1 MTRLTRSIFL
11 FMAFYV
17 AIALQFAHAQNVL
30 DPNDPVVTYDP
41 NNPPVQPPDGQI
53 GKWVRTVRMTWNT
66 DMYKAYIYKGLAFRL
81 HFPKTYNPTAN
92 DGKKYPIM
100 LFFHGHGEYGPI
112 TDNEFHLLHGHQG
125 FDQAIQQGIYDGY
138 VLSAQSTDFF
148 NITDYDR
155 LIQIV
160 NYMIANNKVDPFHI
174 TVNGLSQGGQACWE
188 MLSTFPTYISASS
201 PMSWSQTSYTDPTFI
216 NKIKY
221 TPNWVFQ
228 GTEDTNP
235 YPSIT
240 YSVRDAMVAAGAN
253 FRLTV
258 YQGVGHGT
266 WWNAWGEP
274 DFWPFNNRAYSSN
287 PWQIGGTKSYW
298 PGAAINATLGLP
310 AGFAA
315 YEWRKDGVLIS
326 GATSNTIT
334 ATSGGVYSARV
345 QRNGMWSEWSPVP
358 VSILPG
364 HYEAEDYTSMFGV
377 QTETTTDAGGGKD
390 VGWIELGD
398 YMDYDINAGSTGTV
412 TLKLRVATPNNGA
425 QLKIKKADGTVLA
438 TVNIPNSGGWQTW
451 QTISTPINI
460 SSGQQTLRIE
470 SSSTAGWNINWFE
483 FSLGSSGNVPPTVN
497 AGSSQTITLPTN
509 SVTLTGTASDP
520 DGSIASYSW
529 TKVTGGAATIT
540 SPSSASTTVTG
551 LVQGSYNF
559 RLTVTDNLGAS
570 SSSDVTVT
578 VNGNNQPPTV
588 NAGSDQ
594 TITLPTN
601 SVSLSGTASDADG
614 SVASYAW
621 SKTAGGAATITS
633 PSSNSTT
640 VTGLVQGTYTFR
652 LSVTDNQGAV
662 STDDVNVIVNPQP
675 APGSGTR
682 IEAENWTAMSGVL
695 TEACADAGGTLD
707 VGWIDNGD
715 WMDYTVNVPTAGSYT
730 LNLRIATPNT
740 GAQFLIKNSTGT
752 ILTTVNVPTTGGW
765 QVWQTITTNINL
777 VAGTQTIRLQA
788 NSAAGWNINWME
800 LVGAAP
806 ANQPPTANAGADQTI
821 TLPASSVTLSGSGTD
836 PDGSITTYSWTKVS
850 GGAATITAP
859 ASASTTVTGLTQG
872 TYTFRLAV
880 TDNSGATA
888 TDDVVITVNAAA
900 NQAPTANAGLDQ
912 TITQPQSSVSL
923 SGSGTDPDGSIASY
937 SWTKVS
943 GVGGTI
949 TSPSSA
955 ATTVTGLSAGTY
967 VFRLTVTDNSGATA
981 SDDVNV
987 VVNSATNQLPTAS
1000 AGLDQTITL
1009 PATLTLSGSGTD
1021 PDGTIASYSWTKVSG
1036 GSATITSPSAA
1047 STTVTGLAAGTY
1059 TFRLTVTDNG
1069 GATAFDEVN
1078 VTVNAAPAN
1087 QLPIANAGADQ
1098 SIILPVS
1105 SVTLSGSGTDPDG
1118 SIASYSWTKVSG
1130 TGGTITSPAS
1140 ASTTVTGLTAGSYT
1154 FRLTVTDNSGASASD
1169 DVVITVNQQPTP
1181 TYSKKIEAES
1191 YTSTVGTVTTAA
1203 TTDAG
1208 GGQQVG
1214 GLDNN
1219 DALNYTVDVPY
1230 SGTYT
1235 VNFRVGATKGGSKL
1249 QLLSSS
1255 GTLLATINVPNTG
1268 TAWQTVSVQVN
1279 LTAGI
1284 QTFKVIVNKSSGNP
1298 VFNWWEINLSSL
1310 SGARAAANTRSEVR
1324 DISAP
1329 ERLQL
1334 YPMPAKDQLVLE
1346 LTHSFTGTFHAQV
1359 LNFAGA
1365 VQKEYNFGRS
1375 SGTSRHI
1382 IPISSLPKGE
1392 YILSVQINGTRE
1404 SRKFIKI

>member
-1 MTRLTRSIFL
+1 MRKFTQCIALL
-11 FMAFYV
+11 VAFYV
-17 AIALQFAHAQNVL
+17 AIALQTASAQSVL
-30 DPNDPVVTYDP
+30 DPNDPVVTYNP
-41 NNPPVQPPDGQI
+41 NTPPVQPPDGQI
-53 GKWVRTVRMTWNT
+53 GKWVRTVRMDWNT

-100 LFFHGHGEYGPI
+100 LFFHGHGEFGAI

-125 FDQAIQQGIYDGY
+125 FDQAIQQGTFDGY

-188 MLSTFPTYISASS
+188 MLSTFPTYISGSQ

-240 YSVRDAMVAAGAN
+240 YSVRDAMVSAGAN
-253 FRLTV
+253 FKLTV

-274 DFWPFNNRAYSSN
+274 DFWPFINRAYSSN
-287 PWQIGGTKSYW
+287 PWQVGGLKSYW
-298 PGAAINATLGLP
+298 PGVAINATIGLP

-326 GATSNTIT
+326 GATSNTIS

-345 QRNGMWSEWSPVP
+345 QRNGMWSEWSHVP

-398 YMDYDINAGSTGTV
+398 YMDYDINAGSTGIV

-425 QLKIKKADGTVLA
+425 QLKVKKADGTVLA

-460 SSGQQTLRIE
+460 TSGQQTLRIE
-470 SSSTAGWNINWFE
+470 SSSSAGWNINWFE

-497 AGSSQTITLPTN
+497 AGSSQTIMLPTN

-540 SPSSASTTVTG
+540 SPASASTTVTG

-578 VNGNNQPPTV
+578 VNGNNQPPMV

-601 SVSLSGTASDADG
+601 SVSLTGTASDADG
-614 SVASYAW
+614 SVASYSW
-621 SKTAGGAATITS
+621 SKTSGGAATITS
-633 PSSNSTT
+633 PSSANTT

-662 STDDVNVIVNPQP
+662 STDDVNVVVNPQP
-675 APGSGTR
+675 TPGSGTR

-695 TEACADAGGTLD
+695 TEACSDAGGTLD
-707 VGWIDNGD
+707 VGWIEPND
-715 WMDYTVNVPTAGSYT
+715 WMDYSINVPTAGTYT

-740 GAQFLIKNSTGT
+740 GAQFLIKNGTGT
-752 ILTTVNVPTTGGW
+752 ILSTVNVPTTGGW
-765 QVWQTITTNINL
+765 QVWQTITTSINL

-788 NSAAGWNINWME
+788 NSLAGWNINWLE

-806 ANQPPTANAGADQTI
+806 ANDLPNANAGLDQTI

-836 PDGSITTYSWTKVS
+836 ADGTIASYAWSKVS
-850 GGAATITAP
+850 GAAATITSP
-859 ASASTTVTGLTQG
+859 ASASTT
-872 TYTFRLAV
+872 
-880 TDNSGATA
+880 
-888 TDDVVITVNAAA
+888 I
-900 NQAPTANAGLDQ
+900 
-912 TITQPQSSVSL
+912 
-923 SGSGTDPDGSIASY
+923 
-937 SWTKVS
+937 
-943 GVGGTI
+943 
-949 TSPSSA
+949 
-955 ATTVTGLSAGTY
+955 TGLSAGSY

-981 SDDVNV
+981 SDDVIIT
-987 VVNSATNQLPTAS
+987 VNTATNQLPVAN
-1000 AGLDQTITL
+1000 AGPDQNITL
-1009 PATLTLSGSGTD
+1009 PTNNVTLTGSGTD
-1021 PDGTIASYSWTKVSG
+1021 PDGTIAT
-1036 GSATITSPSAA
+1036 
-1047 STTVTGLAAGTY
+1047 
-1059 TFRLTVTDNG
+1059 
-1069 GATAFDEVN
+1069 
-1078 VTVNAAPAN
+1078 
-1087 QLPIANAGADQ
+1087 
-1098 SIILPVS
+1098 
-1105 SVTLSGSGTDPDG
+1105 
-1118 SIASYSWTKVSG
+1118 YSWTKVSG
-1130 TGGTITSPAS
+1130 TGGTITSPS
-1140 ASTTVTGLTAGSYT
+1140 SNVTSVTGLTAGPYT
-1154 FRLTVTDNSGASASD
+1154 FRLTVTDNSGGTAFD
-1169 DVVITVNQQPTP
+1169 DVNVTVIAATNQLPTANAGPDLTITLPSNLTLSGSGTDPDGTIATYSWTKVSGVGGTITSPTTNVTTVTSLTAGPYTFRLTVTDNSGGTAFDDVIVMVNSAPTP
-1181 TYSKKIEAES
+1181 TVSLRIEAES
-1191 YTSTVGTVTTAA
+1191 YTNTTAPVLKST
-1203 TTDAG
+1203 TTDVG

-1214 GLDNN
+1214 SLDNG
-1219 DALNYTVDVPY
+1219 DILNYTVDIPY

-1249 QLLSSS
+1249 LLQNQA

-1268 TAWQTVSVQVN
+1268 GAWQTVSVSIN
-1279 LTAGI
+1279 LTAGNG
-1284 QTFKVIVNKSSGNP
+1284 QTFKVVVNKSSGNP
-1298 VFNWWEINLSSL
+1298 VFNWWELNLSSL
-1310 SGARAAANTRSEVR
+1310 SAARASSNTRGEVTETT
-1324 DISAP
+1324 ISGKM
-1329 ERLQL
+1329 QV
-1334 YPMPAKDQLVLE
+1334 YPSPARDQLVVDL
-1346 LTHSFTGTFHAQV
+1346 SNPYSGTIDIQV

-1365 VQKEYNFGRS
+1365 VQKQYSFSKAAGN
-1375 SGTSRHI
+1375 SRHV
-1382 IPISSLPKGE
+1382 ISLSTLPKGE
-1392 YILSVQINGTRE
+1392 YIISLLINGKWE
-1404 SRKFIKI
+1404 SRKFIKL